1 MGHAAPAKQIL
12 TPSRWPRMTDIS
24 LTHITSTAVFSIL
37 AAVVSAFL
45 IHWALY
51 AVALRVVRRRMDPVL
66 LPAIFQPTRWLVVL
80 LALGAGLQPL
90 DMGRRVEGLWSIGS
104 KMVFALL
111 VGWLLL
117 RLMRATR
124 VMIERGADINAEDN
138 LKARKRHT
146 RVRILYRI
154 AQSIVAVLVI
164 AMMLMAIPGVRTIG
178 VTLAAS
184 AGLVGLAVGAAAQPA
199 LKNLIAGI
207 QMAFSEPI
215 RLDDVVIVE
224 GEWGRIEDITL
235 TYVVVRIW
243 DDRRMVVPVSYFLEK
258 PFQNWTTRTSDLL
271 GTVFLYV
278 DPTADIERIRTRFV
292 EAVQANA
299 RWDGRVAILQVTDHR
314 ADALELRG
322 LLSARNAGIA
332 FDLRCE
338 VREAMLTFLRTD
350 MPEALVRGRQRVEA
364 GEGFARP
371 DFPSLDAAATRP
383 SGAAG

>member
-1 MGHAAPAKQIL
+1 
-12 TPSRWPRMTDIS
+12 MTDIS
-24 LTHITSTAVFSIL
+24 MTHISPMAAISI
-37 AAVVSAFL
+37 AASVAIAFV

-51 AVALRVVRRRMDPVL
+51 WIALRIVKRSGLEPTL
-66 LPAIFQPTRWLVVL
+66 LPAIYHPTRWLVVL
-80 LALGAGLQPL
+80 LALGAGVKSLRL
-90 DMGRRVEGLWSIGS
+90 GDDFEDLWTIVAR
-104 KMVFALL
+104 MVFALL
-111 VGWLLL
+111 AGWL
-117 RLMRATR
+117 MFR
-124 VMIERGADINAEDN
+124 VLSAIRTMLERKSDISVEDN
-138 LKARKRHT
+138 LKARRRHT
-146 RVRILYRI
+146 RIRIFYRI
-154 AQSIVAVLVI
+154 VQSVIAVMVI
-164 AMMLMAIPGVRTIG
+164 AMVLMAIPGVRTIG

-243 DDRRMVVPVSYFLEK
+243 DDRRMVVPVSYFLER
-258 PFQNWTTRTSDLL
+258 PFQNWTTKTSDLL

-278 DPTADIERIRTRFV
+278 DPTADIERIRQRFV
-292 EAVQANA
+292 EAVKANN

-338 VREAMLTFLRTD
+338 VREAMLTFLRTE
-350 MPEALVRGRQRVEA
+350 MPEALVRGRQRLEP
-364 GEGFARP
+364 GEGF
-371 DFPSLDAAATRP
+371 TRL
-383 SGAAG
+383 SAEAG

>member
-1 MGHAAPAKQIL
+1 M
-12 TPSRWPRMTDIS
+12 SDIS
-24 LTHITSTAVFSIL
+24 LTHISPMAALSLAVTV
-37 AAVVSAFL
+37 AAAFL
-45 IHWALY
+45 VHWALY
-51 AVALRVVRRRMDPVL
+51 AIAIRVLRARMTPVL
-66 LPAIFQPTRWLVVL
+66 LPQIFHPTRWLVVL
-80 LALGAGLQPL
+80 TALGAGLQPL
-90 DMGRRVEGLWSIGS
+90 DMGPKLAALWSIGS
-104 KMVFALL
+104 QMLFALL
-111 VGWLLL
+111 TGWLVFGIL
-117 RLMRATR
+117 RAIRQ
-124 VMIERGADINAEDN
+124 MIERHSNLDVEDN
-138 LKARKRHT
+138 LKARRRHT

-154 AQSIVAVLVI
+154 SQSVVAVLVA
-164 AMMLMAIPGVRTIG
+164 AMILIAIPGVRSIG

-271 GTVFLYV
+271 GTVFFYV
-278 DPTADIERIRTRFV
+278 DPAADVGRIRDAFV
-292 EAVQANA
+292 NATKANS

-338 VREAMLTFLRTD
+338 VREAVMDFLRLE
-350 MPEALVRGRQRVEA
+350 MPDALVRNRQRLEA
-364 GEGFARP
+364 AGGFA
-371 DFPSLDAAATRP
+371 TMP
-383 SGAAG
+383 SGGAG